1 MDNPEQQ
8 KPEDP
13 RQQPWKNWVKEELEA
28 REKAAET
35 EEGRKALE
43 EKAKAYIR
51 KNDDEESEAYDTN
64 KAG

>member
-1 MDNPEQQ
+1 MDNSEQQ
-8 KPEDP
+8 QDL
-13 RQQPWKNWVKEELEA
+13 RQQPWKDWVKQELQA
-28 REKAAET
+28 REKAEET

-51 KNDDEESEAYDTN
+51 KNDEDESEAYDTN